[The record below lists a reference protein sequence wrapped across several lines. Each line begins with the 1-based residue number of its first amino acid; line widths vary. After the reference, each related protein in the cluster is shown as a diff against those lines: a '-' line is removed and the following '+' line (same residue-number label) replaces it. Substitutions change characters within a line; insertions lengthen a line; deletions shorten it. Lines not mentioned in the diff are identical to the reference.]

1 MSLGDGMPGLV
12 WWFMAPPIYL
22 NVRLLSKL
30 FGEGLSEPVI
40 AVEQFFW
47 AIRQQ
52 LPPWLDSLVASLY
65 SINPSNMDVNVV
77 KYMGAYS
84 VDGMATHAMAQFT
97 DAMTC
102 GKLREYY
109 RNGLFG
115 RFRVYPTVPEPGDGL
130 YCYSDNLGSI
140 SLPSLVLADSTV
152 DLTRPDDVRRFYDS
166 KTRSALDEYHVMPGT
181 SHVDLVNG
189 LRAPFDTFPAIGSW
203 LRKLGSD

>member
-1 MSLGDGMPGLV
+1 MPGLV
-12 WWFMAPPIYL
+12 WWFMVPPIYL

-52 LPPWLDSLVASLY
+52 LPPWLDGLVASLY
-65 SINPSNMDVNVV
+65 SINPSNVDVNVV
-77 KYMGAYS
+77 KNMGAYS
-84 VDGMATHAMAQFT
+84 VDGIATHAMAQYT
-97 DAMTC
+97 DAMTY

-115 RFRVYPTVPEPGDGL
+115 RFRIYPTVPETGDGF
-130 YCYSDNLGSI
+130 YCYSDNLGRI

-152 DLTRPDDVRRFYDS
+152 DLTDPDDVRCFYDK
-166 KTRSALDEYHVMPGT
+166 KTRNALDEYHVMPGT

-189 LRAPFDTFPAIGSW
+189 LRAP
-203 LRKLGSD
+203 L